1 MSCPAAMIV
10 GIMKVPNRI
19 PFLVAK
25 LCTMLGIKPAAS
37 KTTIV
42 SFPPIAAPREI
53 SKAYMP

>member
-1 MSCPAAMIV
+1 MIV

-53 SKAYMP
+53 SKAYSRK